1 MADPRV
7 SLENLLELIR
17 TAYQHGAERKV
28 YLRADARAKYGDIK
42 ATLALIREAGIQ
54 DVALIVEQA
63 RQPNN

>member
-1 MADPRV
+1 MAR
-7 SLENLLELIR
+7 R
-17 TAYQHGAERKV
+17 
-28 YLRADARAKYGDIK
+28 DIK